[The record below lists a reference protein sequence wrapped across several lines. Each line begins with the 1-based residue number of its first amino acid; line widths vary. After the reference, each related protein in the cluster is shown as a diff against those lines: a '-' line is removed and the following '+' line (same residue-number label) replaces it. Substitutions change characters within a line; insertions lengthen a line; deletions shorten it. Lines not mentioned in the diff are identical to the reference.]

1 MPPAMD
7 NVSGCV
13 VTNVMDLL
21 LRKKSDPDLGLGPRA
36 AAGCA
41 TAVPRSRATAWAQ
54 TDSVG
59 GVAAI
64 PRIGI
69 KRSSISDSSAQD
81 YPRNV
86 CVVPPPPDGTPAA
99 EARRA
104 KHCPTDRSGSTP
116 LVRALALHGVSGD
129 SGSHLG
135 STLKPGGAVLTLGV
149 FRRSRSVAYIRADA
163 SPSEVHVT
171 YL

>member
-13 VTNVMDLL
+13 VMNVMDLL
-21 LRKKSDPDLGLGPRA
+21 LRKKSDPDSGLGPRA
-36 AAGCA
+36 AAGCT
-41 TAVPRSRATAWAQ
+41 TAAPRSRATAWAQ

-86 CVVPPPPDGTPAA
+86 CVVPTSSRRGTRRRGSKSEALPNGSVGQHPSRQSFGT
-99 EARRA
+99 ARRIRGFR
-104 KHCPTDRSGSTP
+104 KP
-116 LVRALALHGVSGD
+116 LGLN
-129 SGSHLG
+129 
-135 STLKPGGAVLTLGV
+135 P
-149 FRRSRSVAYIRADA
+149 
-163 SPSEVHVT
+163 
-171 YL
+171 

>member
-1 MPPAMD
+1 
-7 NVSGCV
+7 
-13 VTNVMDLL
+13 MDLL
-21 LRKKSDPDLGLGPRA
+21 LRKKSDPDSGLGPRLLRGA
-36 AAGCA
+36 PLPLREAEPRLGRRPIQSAESLPFPGSESNDH
-41 TAVPRSRATAWAQ
+41 RSRIALRRTIHATSA
-54 TDSVG
+54 
-59 GVAAI
+59 
-64 PRIGI
+64 
-69 KRSSISDSSAQD
+69 SS
-81 YPRNV
+81 
-86 CVVPPPPDGTPAA
+86 PPPPDGAPAA

-135 STLKPGGAVLTLGV
+135 STLKPGGAVLTLVV

-171 YL
+171 SL